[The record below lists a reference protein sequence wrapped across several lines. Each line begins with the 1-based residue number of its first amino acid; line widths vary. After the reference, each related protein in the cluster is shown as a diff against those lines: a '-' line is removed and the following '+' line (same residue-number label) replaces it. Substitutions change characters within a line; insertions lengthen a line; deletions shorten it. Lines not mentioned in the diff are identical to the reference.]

1 MKLKSLPFIQ
11 MAILLTALQFVTCK
25 LVEKGR
31 PAHYS
36 ATFDW
41 QGHRGCRGILPENSV
56 EAFVHALEY
65 PEVTTLELDLAVSK
79 DKQLIVSHESWF
91 NPAICRLPNGD
102 SIPRLAAE
110 RHLIYEKTV
119 AEIRQYDCGSSGNPR
134 FKEQKTLKTHKPT
147 LREVVAAVR
156 AKYPNKVIRWNIE
169 IKSEPAYDGVKT
181 PPIEEFVALVV
192 QELRALNLIN
202 TSNVQSFDIRPLQ
215 ILHRTAPDIELAY
228 LIENA
233 DSMEKNVKKLGFT
246 PQIYSPYYITVST
259 DLVDKCHQMGMKII
273 PWTVNDVTAMRRL
286 IRLGVDGI
294 ITDYPNKIA
303 EVGNR
308 IP

>member
-1 MKLKSLPFIQ
+1 MKLKSLPFVS
-11 MAILLTALQFVTCK
+11 MAILLTALQFVACK
-25 LVEKGR
+25 VVEKNR

-36 ATFDW
+36 ASFDW

-56 EAFVHALEY
+56 EAFLHALEY
-65 PEVTTLELDLAVSK
+65 PAVTTLELDLAVSK
-79 DKQLIVSHESWF
+79 DKQLIVSHEPWF

-102 SIPRLAAE
+102 SIPRIAAE

-119 AEIRQYDCGSSGNPR
+119 AEIRQYDCGSAGNPR
-134 FKEQKTLKTHKPT
+134 FKDQKPFKTHKPT

-156 AKYPNKVIRWNIE
+156 AKYPDKAIRWNIE

-192 QELRALNLIN
+192 QELRALNLVQ
-202 TSNVQSFDIRPLQ
+202 SANVQSFDIRPLQ

-233 DSMEKNVKKLGFT
+233 DVLEKNVEKLGFV
-246 PQIYSPYYITVST
+246 PQIYSPYYILVSS
-259 DLVDKCHQMGMKII
+259 DLVDKCHQRGMKLI

-308 IP
+308 MQ